1 MTATASVLVCR
12 GCCCGT
18 DDVERAEDQVATLRD
33 AVSELPKGRVTLTNC
48 LGPCSERDI
57 VAVRHRD
64 TDRPGRPLATTWFRH
79 VDDAAI
85 AALCKWVATGA
96 DGDVPHRL
104 QIHLFDADDHDVT
117 ADDAITTSDRVR

>member
-18 DDVERAEDQVATLRD
+18 DDEARAARHIAALRD
-33 AVSELPKGRVTLTNC
+33 AVSGLPKGRVTVTNC

-64 TDRPGRPLATTWFRH
+64 TDLPGRPTGTTWFRH
-79 VDDAAI
+79 VDDDAVD
-85 AALCKWVATGA
+85 ALREWVAAGA
-96 DGDVPHRL
+96 ATETPVAL
-104 QIHLFDADDHDVT
+104 AANEFDPDQVDVT
-117 ADDAITTSDRVR
+117 PDDEITTSDRIR

>member
-18 DDVERAEDQVATLRD
+18 DDGTRAVDHVEILRG
-33 AVSELPKGRVTLTNC
+33 AAQRLPAGRLTLTNC

-64 TDRPGRPLATTWFRH
+64 TDRPGRPLATTWFRL
-79 VDDAAI
+79 VDDAAVE
-85 AALCKWVATGA
+85 ALRCWITAGAT
-96 DGDVPHRL
+96 GDVPAP
-104 QIHLFDADDHDVT
+104 ITANVFDPSDYDVT
-117 ADDAITTSDRVR
+117 PDDEITTSDRAR